1 MFINRESK
9 YQNVKV
15 RAQNTHLSNGGV
27 KTAGSQYFVFF
38 QNL

>member
-15 RAQNTHLSNGGV
+15 RAQNTHPSISGV
-27 KTAGSQYFVFF
+27 KTAG
-38 QNL
+38 

>member
-9 YQNVKV
+9 YQNVKI
-15 RAQNTHLSNGGV
+15 RAQNSHPSNGGV
-27 KTAGSQYFVFF
+27 KTAGTTYFVFY